1 MSSIRN
7 AAKAIII
14 RDACLLLVRYRD
26 ENGDWYILPG
36 GGQKHGEGLREALQ
50 RECQE
55 EIGTGVQIGELS
67 IVREYIGGNHE
78 FAERD
83 GAMHQVDFM
92 FECGIDPLYTPADG
106 TAPDTGQTGVEWVP
120 ISDLENRR
128 LYPQALSSVLKNGVS
143 DPRCSY
149 MGDVN

>member
-1 MSSIRN
+1 MSPIRN
-7 AAKAIII
+7 SAKAIIM
-14 RDACLLLVRYRD
+14 REGYLLLVRYRD
-26 ENGDWYILPG
+26 DNGDWYILPG
-36 GGQKHGEGLREALQ
+36 GGQRHGESLAAALQ
-50 RECQE
+50 RECHE
-55 EIGTGVQIGELS
+55 EIGAAVQMGELS
-67 IVREYIGGNHE
+67 LVREYIGGNHE
-78 FAERD
+78 FAETD
-83 GAMHQVDFM
+83 ADMHQVDFM